1 MDNAELMQKEI
12 ENKRKLPEEIKKEI
26 KKNILF
32 NLLVATIIV
41 LYLFSI
47 NMLFLNFEKTIF
59 ENQMKFLALGL
70 ITITVIFFEI
80 AYRKQSKR
88 TCIIGIELL
97 LCSIYSLYVPYIYL
111 YANVNLKMITTILPI
126 GIAIYYIF
134 KDYIIYKTRKFKHQ
148 NNLSDVREIL
158 SYSEKES
165 YLDEESS
172 KLYRKQLEFEEE
184 TKKELIEEQK
194 RRAKLEKEKKNKSAE
209 KVKTQNNSKRKSKS
223 ESKSSSN
230 SKKKV
235 TKKISTTE
243 KEESIKKKTSTKKT
257 TTKKTSS
264 KNK

>member
-32 NLLVATIIV
+32 NLLIATIIV

-59 ENQMKFLALGL
+59 ENQMKFFALGL

-88 TCIIGIELL
+88 TCMIGLELL

-134 KDYIIYKTRKFKHQ
+134 KAYIIYKTRKFKHQ

-165 YLDEESS
+165 YLDEDSS

-194 RRAKLEKEKKNKSAE
+194 RRAKLEKEKNNKTS
-209 KVKTQNNSKRKSKS
+209 VKPKT
-223 ESKSSSN
+223 KSSD

-235 TKKISTTE
+235 AKKSSSSEKDKKSKTTKT
-243 KEESIKKKTSTKKT
+243 TKKT

>member
-32 NLLVATIIV
+32 NLLIATIIV

-59 ENQMKFLALGL
+59 ENQMKFFALGL

-88 TCIIGIELL
+88 TCMIGLELL

-134 KDYIIYKTRKFKHQ
+134 KAYIIYKTRKFKHQ

-165 YLDEESS
+165 YLDEDSS

-194 RRAKLEKEKKNKSAE
+194 RRARLEKEKKNKTS
-209 KVKTQNNSKRKSKS
+209 VKPKT
-223 ESKSSSN
+223 KSSD

-235 TKKISTTE
+235 TKKSSSSEKDKKSKTT
-243 KEESIKKKTSTKKT
+243 KKATKKT
-257 TTKKTSS
+257 TTKKASS

>member
-32 NLLVATIIV
+32 NLLIATIIV

-59 ENQMKFLALGL
+59 ENQMKFFALGL

-88 TCIIGIELL
+88 TCMIGLELL

-134 KDYIIYKTRKFKHQ
+134 KAYIIYKTRKFKHQ

-165 YLDEESS
+165 YLDEDSS

-194 RRAKLEKEKKNKSAE
+194 RRAKLEKEKKD
-209 KVKTQNNSKRKSKS
+209 KTSVKSKTKS
-223 ESKSSSN
+223 SDFKKKVAKKSSSSEKDKK
-230 SKKKV
+230 SKT
-235 TKKISTTE
+235 TKT
-243 KEESIKKKTSTKKT
+243 TKKT

>member
-32 NLLVATIIV
+32 NLLIATIIV

-59 ENQMKFLALGL
+59 ENQMKFFALGL

-88 TCIIGIELL
+88 TCMIGLELL

-134 KDYIIYKTRKFKHQ
+134 KAYIIYKTRKFKHQ

-165 YLDEESS
+165 YLDEDSS
-172 KLYRKQLEFEEE
+172 KLYRKKLEFEEE

-194 RRAKLEKEKKNKSAE
+194 RRAKLEKEKKNKTS
-209 KVKTQNNSKRKSKS
+209 VKPKT
-223 ESKSSSN
+223 KSSD

-235 TKKISTTE
+235 AKKSSSSEKDKKSKTTKKA
-243 KEESIKKKTSTKKT
+243 TKKT
-257 TTKKTSS
+257 TTKKASS